1 MDFPEVVYAPA
12 YPDPRPGHGGVRF
25 ETRVMPSGEIAGV
38 AFRGVREL
46 VAALGP
52 AQPWMAVRLDW
63 LGDVLGAAGI
73 RRILIDP
80 PAAAGAEPAA
90 AGNAPAAAGNA
101 PAAAGN
107 APAAGSGWTQERVDQ
122 LAEVL
127 EDNHG

>member
-12 YPDPRPGHGGVRF
+12 YPDPRPGNGGVRF
-25 ETRVMPSGEIAGV
+25 ETRALVSGEIAGV
-38 AFRGVREL
+38 AFRSVREL

-80 PAAAGAEPAA
+80 PAAE
-90 AGNAPAAAGNA
+90 
-101 PAAAGN
+101 
-107 APAAGSGWTQERVDQ
+107 SGWSPERVDQ

-127 EDNHG
+127 GDNRG